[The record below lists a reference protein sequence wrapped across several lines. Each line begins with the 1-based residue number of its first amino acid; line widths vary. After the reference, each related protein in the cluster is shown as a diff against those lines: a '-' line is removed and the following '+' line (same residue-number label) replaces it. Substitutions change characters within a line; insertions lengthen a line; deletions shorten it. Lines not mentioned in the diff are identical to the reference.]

1 MQIGIIGAGAWGM
14 ALATV
19 AARNG
24 HKVSI
29 WDPAREI
36 VDTVNREHRHPF
48 ALPGITLDPKIIGK
62 ERLEEVAIERILLLA
77 VPAQS
82 MRSALNLVSPH
93 ITGDTIVVVCAKG
106 IEIETGALM
115 SDLVTALIPH
125 AGVAVISGPTFADE
139 VARGLPTAVT
149 LASSDSSIGHNIAAI
164 LGYRNFRTYLTDDI
178 IGAQVAGAVKNVL
191 AIACGIADGRSF
203 GDNARSAVITRGAAE
218 IGRLTIALGGKSET
232 IMSLSGIG
240 DLVLTCT
247 SQQSRNY
254 SLGRE
259 IATSKS
265 VADAIKRCSSTV
277 EGVPT
282 AASVAN
288 LSLRHGISMP
298 ITMAVNA
305 ILHDGV
311 DIDAEITG
319 LLVRPP
325 GPEVFGWETTG

>member
-24 HKVSI
+24 HNVSI

-48 ALPGITLDPKIIGK
+48 ALSGITLDPKIIGK
-62 ERLEEVAIERILLLA
+62 KRLEEVAIERILLLA

-82 MRSALNLVSPH
+82 MRSALNSVSPH

-115 SDLVTALIPH
+115 SELVTALAPH
-125 AGVAVISGPTFADE
+125 ASVAVISGPTFADE

-164 LGYRNFRTYLTDDI
+164 LGYRNFRTYLTDDL

-191 AIACGIADGRSF
+191 AIACGIADGRCF

-305 ILHDGV
+305 ILHDGA

-325 GPEVFGWETTG
+325 GPEVLGWETTG